1 MNKDLILGRDR
12 GNMYRER
19 GQTGLC
25 DVARL
30 FKTFVEKI
38 LRDVKST
45 NEGKIGGKNLNKI
58 KYAADIIVMTGIEQ
72 DSHQSVNAFDTVISR
87 KGLKINARRW

>member
-1 MNKDLILGRDR
+1 MNKDLILEAKGRSKGRDR

-30 FKTFVEKI
+30 FKTFVKK
-38 LRDVKST
+38 LS
-45 NEGKIGGKNLNKI
+45 GGK
-58 KYAADIIVMTGIEQ
+58 Y
-72 DSHQSVNAFDTVISR
+72 
-87 KGLKINARRW
+87 

>member
-1 MNKDLILGRDR
+1 MNKDLILEAKGRSKGRDR

-30 FKTFVEKI
+30 FKTFVEK
-38 LRDVKST
+38 LS
-45 NEGKIGGKNLNKI
+45 GGKYKVQTEVKLEAK
-58 KYAADIIVMTGIEQ
+58 T
-72 DSHQSVNAFDTVISR
+72 
-87 KGLKINARRW
+87 